1 MKNKVRIENKL
12 KGTEFTLGCFTR
24 NMELLNTANLKKVV
38 DVMLHGST
46 DVDVSINRKPFVVE
60 IFHVDNNE
68 IDFGIISKSE
78 YINRYGDERYDN
90 D

>member
-1 MKNKVRIENKL
+1 MTNKMVILNKL
-12 KGTEFTLGCFTR
+12 KGTEFTLGGFNH

-38 DVMLHGST
+38 DSMLHGST
-46 DVDVSINRKPFVVE
+46 DVDVSVNRKPFVVE
-60 IFHVDNNE
+60 VSHVDNE

-78 YINRYGDERYDN
+78 YISRYGNERYDK